1 MKSLHKVLDI
11 IETVS
16 DLGQVGI
23 RGLSARTGFPPPTIH
38 RILATLVE
46 RGYLKQDPISKG
58 YALSFRFLELGTKVQ
73 QQFNLTSIARPHLER
88 LMVETR
94 ESVNLAVQDGD
105 HVVYLDS
112 AHSNYSMLQ
121 LFTQPGA
128 RVPLYATGVGKVF
141 LSLWDEKD
149 VHEYM
154 KRTDRVRFTPH
165 TLIEPEGL
173 LSELGRIRD
182 QGYAVDDE
190 EMENGVRCVA
200 APVRDHN
207 AVNTAAVSISGTTV
221 RMTHDRIDELG
232 QKVKFCAA
240 AISKEMGYRST
251 PERTLEEPPG

>member
-11 IETVS
+11 IETVA
-16 DLGQVGI
+16 DLGPAGI
-23 RGLSARTGFPPPTIH
+23 RELSAKTGFPPPTIH

-46 RGYLKQDPISKG
+46 RGYLKQDSTSKS
-58 YALSFRFLELGTKVQ
+58 YALSFRFLELGTNVQ
-73 QQFNLTSIARPHLER
+73 RAFNLTSIARPHLEQ

-128 RVPLYATGVGKVF
+128 RVPLYATGVGKMF
-141 LSLWDEKD
+141 LSLWDEEA
-149 VHEYM
+149 VHEYLQ
-154 KRTDRVRFTPH
+154 RTDCIRFTSR
-165 TLIEPEGL
+165 TLVEQEGL
-173 LSELGRIRD
+173 LSELRRVRE

-200 APVRDHN
+200 AAVRDHN
-207 AVNTAAVSISGTTV
+207 AANRAAVSISGTTV
-221 RMTHDRIDELG
+221 RVTRDRMDELG
-232 QKVKFCAA
+232 RKVKLCAT
-240 AISKEMGYRST
+240 AISEEMGYR
-251 PERTLEEPPG
+251 PPP

>member
-11 IETVS
+11 IETVA
-16 DLGQVGI
+16 DLGQAGI
-23 RGLSARTGFPPPTIH
+23 RELSAKTGFPPPTIH

-46 RGYLKQDPISKG
+46 RGYLKQDSISKS

-73 QQFNLTSIARPHLER
+73 QRFNLTSVARPHLER
-88 LMVETR
+88 LMVATR

-149 VHEYM
+149 VREYLE
-154 KRTDRVRFTPH
+154 RTDRIRFTSR
-165 TLIEPEGL
+165 TLVEQEGL
-173 LSELGRIRD
+173 LSELRRVRD

-190 EMENGVRCVA
+190 EMEDGVRCVA
-200 APVRDHN
+200 AAVLDHS
-207 AVNTAAVSISGTTV
+207 AANTAAVSISGTTV
-221 RMTHDRIDELG
+221 RMTRDRMDELV
-232 QKVKFCAA
+232 QKVKRCAA
-240 AISKEMGYRST
+240 AISKEMGYR
-251 PERTLEEPPG
+251 PAC

>member
-11 IETVS
+11 IETIS
-16 DLGQVGI
+16 DLGHAGI
-23 RGLSARTGFPPPTIH
+23 RELSTKTGFPPPTIH
-38 RILATLVE
+38 RVLATLLE
-46 RGYLKQDPISKG
+46 RGYLKQDPVSKA
-58 YALSFRFLELGTKVQ
+58 YALSFQFLQLGTKVQ

-88 LMVETR
+88 LMAETR

-141 LSLWDEKD
+141 LSRWAEKD
-149 VHEYM
+149 VHEYL
-154 KRTDRVRFTPH
+154 KRTDLIRFTAR

-173 LSELGRIRD
+173 LSELERIRD
-182 QGYAVDDE
+182 RGYAVDDE
-190 EMENGVRCVA
+190 EMEDGVRCVA
-200 APVRDHN
+200 APIRDHN

-221 RMTHDRIDELG
+221 RMTRDRIDELG
-232 QKVKFCAA
+232 RKVKTCAG
-240 AISKEMGYRST
+240 AISREMGYRCG
-251 PERTLEEPPG
+251 PDRVLEEAPD